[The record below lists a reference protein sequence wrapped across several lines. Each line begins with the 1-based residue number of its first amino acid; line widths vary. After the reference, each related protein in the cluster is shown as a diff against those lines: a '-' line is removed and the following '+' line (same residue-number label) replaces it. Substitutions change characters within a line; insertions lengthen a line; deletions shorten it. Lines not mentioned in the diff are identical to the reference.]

1 MAVESSGLPMYFR
14 IICSEVHGCKETPK
28 LVAKPPKGDYIIAD
42 RGWDSDGLRIQ
53 IKKQKDNPCYS
64 KKK

>member
-53 IKKQKDNPCYS
+53 IKK
-64 KKK
+64 